1 MRGRRV
7 LPVRM
12 SLEDVTE
19 GRIWGKGL
27 RRRIKREKKKEKK
40 LRSGGQV
47 GCGRPSPNKVCGEDL
62 TTSSTL
68 PGVVPYL
75 VHRNIALH

>member
-12 SLEDVTE
+12 SLEDATE

-27 RRRIKREKKKEKK
+27 RRRIKREKKKRKN
-40 LRSGGQV
+40 LAQVGRSGV
-47 GCGRPSPNKVCGEDL
+47 GGRHPTRCVAR
-62 TTSSTL
+62 TL
-68 PGVVPYL
+68 PPLPLYL
-75 VHRNIALH
+75 ELCHILSIEI